1 MIERRLEITMNECK
15 THLILLVWGQKKKH
29 KKSISTLKNPPAL
42 IFCAY
47 TKICIAIFGQ
57 ALLKSDL

>member
-1 MIERRLEITMNECK
+1 MQDPFDPISM
-15 THLILLVWGQKKKH
+15 GPKKKH
-29 KKSISTLKNPPAL
+29 KKSISTLKNPPTL
-42 IFCAY
+42 IFCVY